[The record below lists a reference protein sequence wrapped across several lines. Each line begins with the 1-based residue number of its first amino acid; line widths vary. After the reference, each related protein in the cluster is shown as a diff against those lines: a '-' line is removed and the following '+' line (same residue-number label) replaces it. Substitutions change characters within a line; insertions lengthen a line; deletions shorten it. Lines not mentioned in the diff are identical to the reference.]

1 MLHACARKFD
11 VTGTVQNFLGA
22 SVLLVE
28 TILSSLQTDTR
39 AEPLVAELS
48 SNMNSFSFF
57 FRACTSGEKICPVGF
72 QAIEF
77 QMSQARWAA
86 RSTTLARPRHDPSGH
101 RLARHDK
108 VLVRGPPLW
117 PIVPARN
124 TAQ

>member
-57 FRACTSGEKICPVGF
+57 FVRV
-72 QAIEF
+72 QV
-77 QMSQARWAA
+77 ARRFAQ
-86 RSTTLARPRHDPSGH
+86 LDF
-101 RLARHDK
+101 RL
-108 VLVRGPPLW
+108 
-117 PIVPARN
+117 
-124 TAQ
+124 